1 MSILK
6 KLEQEPYRL
15 NTRDD
20 QTREFSM
27 DEIVETVREKILEE
41 FPHLVIEARVS
52 REKRQ
57 EVLNLIS
64 NVIISSDLYVPKL
77 TRQDLAEKIAQE
89 ICGLGPLDDLLD
101 DPSVTEIMVNGPYEI
116 YIEKDGVLHKTN
128 ITFSD
133 NTHLLEVINRIV
145 QSVGRRVDASMPYV
159 DARLPDGSRI
169 NAIIPPL
176 ALNGPVLTIRRFP
189 RRFTTFSELIECG
202 SITPEAADFLEQC
215 V

>member
-1 MSILK
+1 MVSILK

-89 ICGLGPLDDLLD
+89 IW
-101 DPSVTEIMVNGPYEI
+101 VW
-116 YIEKDGVLHKTN
+116 VL
-128 ITFSD
+128 
-133 NTHLLEVINRIV
+133 
-145 QSVGRRVDASMPYV
+145 
-159 DARLPDGSRI
+159 
-169 NAIIPPL
+169 
-176 ALNGPVLTIRRFP
+176 
-189 RRFTTFSELIECG
+189 
-202 SITPEAADFLEQC
+202 
-215 V
+215 

>member
-1 MSILK
+1 MVSILK

-116 YIEKDGVLHKTN
+116 YIC
-128 ITFSD
+128 
-133 NTHLLEVINRIV
+133 LL
-145 QSVGRRVDASMPYV
+145 YT
-159 DARLPDGSRI
+159 SR
-169 NAIIPPL
+169 
-176 ALNGPVLTIRRFP
+176 
-189 RRFTTFSELIECG
+189 
-202 SITPEAADFLEQC
+202 C